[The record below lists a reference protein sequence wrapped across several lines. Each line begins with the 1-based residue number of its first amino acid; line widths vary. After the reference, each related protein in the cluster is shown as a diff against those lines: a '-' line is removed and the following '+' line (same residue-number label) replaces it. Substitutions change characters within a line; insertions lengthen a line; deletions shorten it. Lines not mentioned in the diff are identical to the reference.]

1 MSRSEARPWS
11 HPQRTIWWTD
21 DKLNPEEHYT
31 IQPGNLNHIRS
42 VPGFQ
47 EFKPRA
53 WKIFVLMPGW
63 SPTPS
68 SYWTDSVK
76 DSLLPRLLSWKKI
89 QVCVVL
95 CFTSETFEALRSLSP
110 LPPFPPFTASR
121 ASFLLLKQKCDC
133 EFSYERFSQMC
144 CTHLRAQSSSV
155 SAASYLPCLR
165 YSAPRFFSVVVTVG
179 ESTFAA
185 GTKWVTFQIWKRC
198 LTITFMPA
206 PIFTIWQVVLPI
218 LVLFSVFSNLPNGFV
233 FLVNRTKLSFMSSC
247 EHLYWEI

>member
-121 ASFLLLKQKCDC
+121 ASFLLLKQNC
-133 EFSYERFSQMC
+133 EFCECSSYVLHTPESAILKCFGCLIFALPPVQCPQVLQC
-144 CTHLRAQSSSV
+144 CC
-155 SAASYLPCLR
+155 YC
-165 YSAPRFFSVVVTVG
+165 
-179 ESTFAA
+179 
-185 GTKWVTFQIWKRC
+185 W
-198 LTITFMPA
+198 
-206 PIFTIWQVVLPI
+206 
-218 LVLFSVFSNLPNGFV
+218 
-233 FLVNRTKLSFMSSC
+233 
-247 EHLYWEI
+247 